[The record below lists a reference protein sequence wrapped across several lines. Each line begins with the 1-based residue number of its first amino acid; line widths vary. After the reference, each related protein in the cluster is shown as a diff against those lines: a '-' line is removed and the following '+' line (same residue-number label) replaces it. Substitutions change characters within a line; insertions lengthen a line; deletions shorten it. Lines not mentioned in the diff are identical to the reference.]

1 MIERFQR
8 FFRPAPWQKL
18 LHNLIPTYCLLCS
31 RRLGERLL
39 CDDCEMDLPWINSP
53 NACQQCAIP
62 LTTNSRFCG
71 HCLHRP
77 PAFQRAF
84 IPFLYDHPLDYLISS
99 FKYRRN
105 LTSGKALASLLI
117 PFMQNAYEES
127 GCEWPSLILPV
138 PLHWRRRLVRGFNQS
153 SVLAGALAKG
163 LQIKSLDNGCK
174 RQRSTP
180 SQKGLD
186 RQQRQKNLRGV
197 FRLTPTSCT
206 AIEGQCVAILDDVVT
221 TTATA
226 RELAQ
231 LLLKNGAREVHLWA
245 LARTP
250 ERR

>member
-1 MIERFQR
+1 MLPFKRFYR
-8 FFRPAPWQKL
+8 RCPWQKL
-18 LHNLIPTYCLLCS
+18 LHQLIPTYCLLCS

-39 CDDCEMDLPWINSP
+39 CDDCEMDLPWLNYQR
-53 NACQQCAIP
+53 ACQQCAIP
-62 LTTNSRFCG
+62 LTTDSRFCG

-84 IPFLYDHPLDYLISS
+84 IPFLYDYPLDYLISS

-117 PFMQNAYEES
+117 PFMQNAYDDS
-127 GCEWPSLILPV
+127 DCEWPSLILPV
-138 PLHWRRRLVRGFNQS
+138 PLHWRRRLVRSFNQS
-153 SVLAGALAKG
+153 SLLSGALAKG
-163 LQIKSLDNGCK
+163 LPITSLDNGC
-174 RQRSTP
+174 RRRRSTP

-186 RQQRQKNLRGV
+186 RQQRQKNFRGA
-197 FRLTPTSCT
+197 FTLQPAAAAT
-206 AIEGQCVAILDDVVT
+206 IQGQCIAILDDVVT

-226 RELAQ
+226 RELAN

-245 LARTP
+245 VARTP